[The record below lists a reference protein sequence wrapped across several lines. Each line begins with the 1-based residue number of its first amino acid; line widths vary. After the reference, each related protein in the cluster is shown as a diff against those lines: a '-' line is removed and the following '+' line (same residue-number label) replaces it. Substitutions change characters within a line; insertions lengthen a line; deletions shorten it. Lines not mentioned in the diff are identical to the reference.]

1 MSVGSPGRALSK
13 RPPAVSFFTGGRKAV
28 NIEILLRKL
37 GSPAEVAQAIA
48 ELDAAHL
55 RVSSLPDCKLG
66 APVGRRNAEITAT
79 RCAPLLSCT
88 TQVEMLRE
96 LQNNLPDDAELAA
109 LHRYLD
115 RGGDPGQLGRAE
127 QLFVAL
133 RGIPRLQQKLRVLQ
147 FKGGLQER
155 EAEVAAPLAQ
165 VAAALDQLMVS
176 PHLRRLLHAALRLGN
191 ALNAGRR
198 APPQHGIRLA
208 SLAKLAD
215 TRSMDGS
222 TSGEQRQLAELAGAA
237 GALLQRGQQLLA
249 TARQKAR
256 DALRYFGEEVPAET
270 AFSSMEPRRLLGE
283 VADFLSML
291 HRAHGDSQRMAVC
304 LAALR
309 QQQPPLQQGE
319 AGEEKAAEEAGQP
332 PP

>member
-55 RVSSLPDCKLG
+55 PVSSLPDCKLG

-96 LQNNLPDDAELAA
+96 LQANLPDDAELAA

-222 TSGEQRQLAELAGAA
+222 TTLAHYLVALMLQEAPEASSGSGC
-237 GALLQRGQQLLA
+237 LLPPL
-249 TARQKAR
+249 
-256 DALRYFGEEVPAET
+256 
-270 AFSSMEPRRLLGE
+270 
-283 VADFLSML
+283 
-291 HRAHGDSQRMAVC
+291 SQRPTSCFQVLCGTAD
-304 LAALR
+304 
-309 QQQPPLQQGE
+309 
-319 AGEEKAAEEAGQP
+319 
-332 PP
+332 